1 MIYYNFP
8 KRGPF
13 EYDKF
18 VLSILQYCNEI
29 ENLRETLEKREDG
42 FKEQYEKLTEE
53 LASIRREN
61 HSERL
66 LGIIEMI
73 K

>member
-8 KRGPF
+8 YRGPF

-18 VLSILQYCNEI
+18 IISILQYCNEV
-29 ENLRETLEKREDG
+29 ENIRETIDKDEKG
-42 FKEQYEKLTEE
+42 FIANCKVIDDELDAIRKEKH
-53 LASIRREN
+53 A
-61 HSERL
+61 ERL

-73 K
+73 I

>member
-8 KRGPF
+8 HRGAF

-29 ENLRETLEKREDG
+29 ENVREILEKKEDG
-42 FKEQYEKLTEE
+42 FKEKHKKLTEE
-53 LASIRREN
+53 LASIRKEN
-61 HSERL
+61 HAEQL
-66 LGIIEMI
+66 IGIIEMI

>member
-8 KRGPF
+8 YRGPF

-18 VLSILQYCNEI
+18 IISILQYCNEAENILEII
-29 ENLRETLEKREDG
+29 ERDEKG
-42 FKEQYEKLTEE
+42 FLAKCKGLDDE
-53 LASIRREN
+53 LVTIRREN
-61 HSERL
+61 HAERL

-73 K
+73 V